1 MKRILIKRGTLVLV
15 DKGVLADRDLLIEG
29 NRIVRID
36 RGIQDPQAYVIDAS
50 GFLVGPGL
58 VNMHVHF
65 RELEGSAGGDGLLT
79 EIRAALKGGFTTIV
93 VMPNTN
99 PPLDEPL
106 VVRYLGYRCRE
117 IGLVNV
123 YPVGAITRGLEGQ
136 KMSEIGLLKQAGAV
150 AFSDDGKSVMDSRLL
165 YLALMY
171 SKYFDV
177 PFILHEEDISVSGEG
192 QIHEGAVA
200 FRRGLKGIPRVAED
214 SLMARDLVMSY
225 YTGAKVHFTHVST
238 YFAVELLRWFR
249 NKALI
254 SADVTPHHLLLTEE
268 AVDREGVFAKVK
280 PPLREKR
287 DVEALKEGIRDGV
300 ITVLASDHAPHKE
313 KNKDMVF
320 SEAAFGI
327 SNLEIA
333 FPLYVKALVD
343 EGVLDWVGLWK
354 RMSLNPM
361 QVLGMPEKGFLAEG
375 AEADVTV
382 VDPETEWEVNIE
394 NFESQ
399 GRNCPFNGWSLRG
412 WPVYTIVGG
421 KILMRERS
429 ILEP

>member
-1 MKRILIKRGTLVLV
+1 MRRILIKRGTLVLV
-15 DKGVLADRDLLIEG
+15 DKGVLVDRDLLIEG
-29 NRIVRID
+29 NRILRID
-36 RGIQDPQAYVIDAS
+36 RGIQDPQACVIDAS

-65 RELEGSAGGDGLLT
+65 RELESITGKDGLLA
-79 EIRAALKGGFTTIV
+79 EIRAALKGGFTSIV
-93 VMPNTN
+93 VMPNTT

-106 VVRYLGYRCRE
+106 VVGYLRYRCRE

-123 YPVGAITRGLEGQ
+123 YPVGAITKGLEGQ
-136 KMSEIGLLKQAGAV
+136 KMSEIGLLKQAGVV
-150 AFSDDGKSVMDSRLL
+150 ALSDDGRSVMNSHLL
-165 YLALMY
+165 YLAMVY

-177 PFILHEEDISVSGEG
+177 PFILHAEDILISGEG

-200 FRRGLKGIPRVAED
+200 FRKGLRGIPRVAED

-225 YTGAKVHFTHVST
+225 YTGARVHFTHVST
-238 YFAVELLRWFR
+238 YFAVELLRWFKG
-249 NKALI
+249 KAPV

-268 AVDREGVFAKVK
+268 SVEKEGVFAKMK

-287 DVEALKEGIRDGV
+287 DIEALKEGIKDGV
-300 ITVLASDHAPHKE
+300 ITVLASDHAPHE
-313 KNKDMVF
+313 KKSKDVVF

-327 SNLEIA
+327 SNLEIT
-333 FPLYVKALVD
+333 FPLYVKALID

-354 RMSLNPM
+354 RMSLDPLRI
-361 QVLGMPEKGFLAEG
+361 LGVTEKGFLAEG
-375 AEADVTV
+375 AEADITI
-382 VDPETEWEVNIE
+382 VDPETEWEVNVD

-399 GRNCPFNGWSLRG
+399 GKNCPFDGWSLHG
-412 WPVYTIVGG
+412 WPVYTIIGG

-429 ILEP
+429 ILEL